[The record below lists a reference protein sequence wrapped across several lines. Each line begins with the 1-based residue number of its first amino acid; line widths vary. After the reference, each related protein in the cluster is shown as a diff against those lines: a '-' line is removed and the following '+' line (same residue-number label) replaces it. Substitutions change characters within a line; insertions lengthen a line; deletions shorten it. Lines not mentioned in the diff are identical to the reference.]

1 MSMKSNAEKKIKPP
15 RQNNKFL
22 GVIDKTYYGKKRNKP
37 IKIYGH
43 KFYKNNG
50 IANRNYYVIWKT
62 TRKNLINKTYHG
74 KFYKTRKQALKKIK
88 NKTIKN
94 KK

>member
-1 MSMKSNAEKKIKPP
+1 MSMKSNAQKKIKPP
-15 RQNNKFL
+15 TKNNKFL
-22 GVIDKTYYGKKRNKP
+22 GVINKTYYGTKRKKP

-62 TRKNLINKTYHG
+62 TRKNLLNKTYHG

-94 KK
+94 NK